1 MLDKGNRYLYQIN
14 KRCTNIVSIAVEG
27 WSETEQQYEE
37 LGDANKMK
45 RRRTHKEGNIR
56 KAHLRIWMS
65 RVNAMRFSQWFTEA
79 KERSNSARRKKKDWP
94 SRQWA
99 AIELNLWHVSLSL
112 ELLMY
117 IYMFSKL
124 KCHDLKW
131 LRTGTEIE
139 FTGLWKPYICIW
151 RNKLVWIADTPFFL
165 SLYWRKLNFE
175 VFWLI
180 SV

>member
-1 MLDKGNRYLYQIN
+1 MHKHRVHSRWRMVGNWATAWR
-14 KRCTNIVSIAVEG
+14 A
-27 WSETEQQYEE
+27 W
-37 LGDANKMK
+37 GDANTMK
-45 RRRTHKEGNIR
+45 KTENTQGREHKEGTPGIR
-56 KAHLRIWMS
+56 MS

-94 SRQWA
+94 CRQWA
-99 AIELNLWHVSLSL
+99 AIGLNLWHVSLSL

>member
-1 MLDKGNRYLYQIN
+1 MLGKGNRYLYQIN

-27 WSETEQQYEE
+27 WSETEQQHEE
-37 LGDANKMK
+37 LGDANTMK

-56 KAHLRIWMS
+56 KAHLRIRMS

-94 SRQWA
+94 SRQWV
-99 AIELNLWHVSLSL
+99 AIGLNLWHVSLSL

-124 KCHDLKW
+124 KCYDLKW

>member
-1 MLDKGNRYLYQIN
+1 MKRSGVQI
-14 KRCTNIVSIAVEG
+14 R
-27 WSETEQQYEE
+27 W
-37 LGDANKMK
+37 K
-45 RRRTHKEGNIR
+45 RRRAHKEGNMRKSHLGIR
-56 KAHLRIWMS
+56 MS
-65 RVNAMRFSQWFTEA
+65 RVNAIRCSQRFTEA

-99 AIELNLWHVSLSL
+99 AIELKLWHVSLSL
-112 ELLMY
+112 DLLMY

-165 SLYWRKLNFE
+165 SLYWRKLNLRCFDWFQYKNATMKSICGNFASSLE
-175 VFWLI
+175 QVI
-180 SV
+180 

>member
-1 MLDKGNRYLYQIN
+1 MHKHRVHSRWRMVGNWATAWRAWGCKYDE
-14 KRCTNIVSIAVEG
+14 K
-27 WSETEQQYEE
+27 TESAQ
-37 LGDANKMK
+37 G
-45 RRRTHKEGNIR
+45 GNMR
-56 KAHLRIWMS
+56 KAHLGIGVS
-65 RVNAMRFSQWFTEA
+65 RVNAIRFSQWFTEA

-112 ELLMY
+112 DLLMY